1 MIIFYKKPMRS
12 IKSIF
17 ILLAL
22 ALLSSCTESKSI
34 VMDVDE
40 REANTIVVFLAS
52 KGIKAN
58 KMMQAVS
65 AAAGGGQPASFSIM
79 VDETEATRAMAFL
92 NQNGLPRMQTTNL
105 LTLFA
110 KSGLMSSSSEE
121 TIRYQAGL
129 AEQLAG
135 TIRRIDGILDA
146 QVQIAFP
153 KEDTNIGQTATTVQK
168 ITAAVYVKHQGILDD
183 PNSHLVAKIK
193 RLVAASVSGL
203 DINDVNIIPDRAR
216 FLDVSLASSPD
227 MISGPS
233 MSFVEVMSVKVA
245 QESVAKFQSLFFS
258 LLSLGIFFF
267 LMALTLVWKCY
278 PILKKQGF
286 LRLFS
291 IEPFDLEETK
301 TQSLEQ
307 PPTET

>member
-1 MIIFYKKPMRS
+1 MRS
-12 IKSIF
+12 LRQIF
-17 ILLAL
+17 L
-22 ALLSSCTESKSI
+22 LLSFVLLTSCTEYKSI

-52 KGIKAN
+52 KGIKAE
-58 KMMQAVS
+58 KMMQA
-65 AAAGGGQPASFSIM
+65 ATAAGGGGGPSSFTIQVPSEE
-79 VDETEATRAMAFL
+79 VTRAMAFL
-92 NQNGLPRMQTTNL
+92 NQNGLPRPQSTNL

-110 KSGLMSSSSEE
+110 KSGLMSSANEE

-129 AEQLAG
+129 AEQIAG
-135 TIRRIDGILDA
+135 TIRRIDGVIDA

-153 KEDTNIGQTATTVQK
+153 KEETAIGQQTQVQK

-216 FLDVSLASSPD
+216 FLDLGLTTAPEMLSGPAQGFIEVMKIKLSPD
-227 MISGPS
+227 
-233 MSFVEVMSVKVA
+233 
-245 QESVAKFQSLFFS
+245 SVASFQSLFFS

-267 LMALTLVWKCY
+267 LIALTLLWKCY
-278 PILKKQGF
+278 PIIKKQGF
-286 LRLFS
+286 LKLLS
-291 IEPFDLEETK
+291 VEPFDIPEEVQAIQETPK
-301 TQSLEQ
+301 
-307 PPTET
+307 TET

>member
-1 MIIFYKKPMRS
+1 MIKYKSIHMLK
-12 IKSIF
+12 IKSFLTLIT
-17 ILLAL
+17 LL
-22 ALLSSCTESKSI
+22 LLSACTENKSI

-52 KGIKAN
+52 KGIHASKVMQPQNTTGGAN
-58 KMMQAVS
+58 QGSLFQIEVKEPEM
-65 AAAGGGQPASFSIM
+65 
-79 VDETEATRAMAFL
+79 TKAMAYL

-105 LTLFA
+105 LTIFA
-110 KSGLMSSSSEE
+110 KSGLMSSTSEE

-129 AEQLAG
+129 AEQISG

-153 KEDTNIGQTATTVQK
+153 KEDTSIGNTGTPEK

-203 DINDVNIIPDRAR
+203 DINDVSVIPDRSR
-216 FLDVSLASSPD
+216 FLDLNLTTSPEMLSGASSNYVEI
-227 MISGPS
+227 MSIKMAPS
-233 MSFVEVMSVKVA
+233 SVSA
-245 QESVAKFQSLFFS
+245 FQSLFFS

-267 LMALTLVWKCY
+267 LIALSLLWKCY
-278 PILKKQGF
+278 PILKSQGF
-286 LRLFS
+286 LKLLS
-291 IEPFDLEETK
+291 LEPFGLEAISTTK
-301 TQSLEQ
+301 NEQ
-307 PPTET
+307 PPTEL